1 MNRTLQ
7 FLVFI
12 SIFLTL
18 YGAMNFYVFWR
29 MSALLSLKRNLIF
42 YIAFLGGTFSYLIA
56 AIMESRFPGLF
67 SRLIYIAAALW
78 MGILFI
84 LFSLVLVYEI
94 LHLFIKFPPV
104 KTGIVLLC
112 ISGVLTLYSLINA
125 SIVHVKTIRIKSNK
139 VQAALNFVQIS
150 DLHFGSIRTSSF
162 LSRIIQK
169 INALNP
175 DAVFITGDLVDGP
188 YHYKEEDFAPLRELN
203 MPVFLVTGNHERYAG
218 LDTVMRFL
226 KKTPVHLLQNAVTNV
241 KGVEIVGIDDADK
254 KRQVEEILPT
264 LKRDAAQFSILLYHR
279 PVPGILKTAQREG
292 IDLVL
297 CGHVHAGQI
306 VPFNFIVSPFYRPV
320 RGFHKYQGSFLNV
333 LMGTGTWGPPMRLG
347 SSSEIARI
355 IIERNTENP
364 ARLTPLPNVK

>member
-7 FLVFI
+7 FLIFI
-12 SIFLTL
+12 TIFLTL

-29 MSALLSLKRNLIF
+29 MSALLSLKRNFIF
-42 YIAFLGGTFSYLIA
+42 YLVLVACTFSYLIA
-56 AIMESRFPGLF
+56 AILERRFPGLF

-84 LFSLVLVYEI
+84 LFSLVIVYEI
-94 LHLFIKFPPV
+94 LHLFIKFPPG
-104 KTGIVLLC
+104 KAGIVLLC
-112 ISGVLTLYSLINA
+112 ISGILTIYSLINA
-125 SIVHVKTIRIKSNK
+125 SIVHVKTIRIRSNK
-139 VQAALNFVQIS
+139 IPGAVSFVQIS
-150 DLHFGSIRTSSF
+150 DLHFGPILTSSF
-162 LSRIIQK
+162 LSKIIQK

-188 YHYKEEDFAPLRELN
+188 YHYKEEDFAPLRELRA
-203 MPVFLVTGNHERYAG
+203 PVFLVTGNHERYAG
-218 LDTVMRFL
+218 LETVIGFL
-226 KKTPVHLLQNAVTNV
+226 KKTPVQLLQNAVTNV
-241 KGVEIVGIDDADK
+241 KGVEVIGIDDADK

-264 LKRDAAQFSILLYHR
+264 LKRDAAKFSILLYHR
-279 PVPGILKTAQREG
+279 PVPGILKTAQKEG

-347 SSSEIARI
+347 SRSEIAQI
-355 IIERNTENP
+355 IIEKNPENLE
-364 ARLTPLPNVK
+364 RLTPLPNVK